1 MDYRKIQLT
10 GGSTY
15 IISLPKG
22 WIKKNNLKKGDSLQI
37 DEEGD
42 ELIIR
47 VEKEKEKTGSIE
59 IKDEDKKALSRLLIT
74 RYIQGYN
81 SIDFTSKKFI
91 ESEKK
96 KHLKIISGYLIGMEP
111 FGETSNEIMF
121 KMLMQESNDLISTID
136 RMHEMSFS
144 SLKNIINGLK
154 NPDKINESFLRSI
167 IEGDNEI
174 DKFYFLVLRQLS
186 NKYGPDATAWVQIVK
201 SIERLSDHIEN
212 IAKLILDGERFEYC
226 EHYESLILLY
236 GQVMLSLRSGN
247 PKMADEVLNGIE
259 KFREREKKLLENT
272 NRGDKNS
279 VLINESFR
287 RIGEYIS
294 DIAEGIIN
302 MY

>member
-10 GGSTY
+10 GESTY
-15 IISLPKG
+15 TISLPKKWVRRNG
-22 WIKKNNLKKGDSLQI
+22 LKKGDSLQI
-37 DEEGD
+37 EEEGD

-47 VEKEKEKTGSIE
+47 VEKEKEKSGSIE
-59 IKDEDKKALSRLLIT
+59 IKNEDKKALSRILIT

-91 ESEKK
+91 EPEKK
-96 KHLKIISGYLIGMEP
+96 KHLKIVSNYLIGMEP
-111 FGETSNEIMF
+111 FGETSKEIVF
-121 KMLMQESNDLISTID
+121 RMLMQESGDLISTID

-144 SLKNIINGLK
+144 SLRSIIEGLK
-154 NPDKINESFLRSI
+154 NPDKINENFLRSV
-167 IEGDNEI
+167 IEGDDEI

-201 SIERLSDHIEN
+201 SIERLSDHIER
-212 IAKLILDGERFEYC
+212 IARHTLEGGMPEYQ

-247 PKMADEVLNGIE
+247 PKMAEEVLNGIE
-259 KFREREKKLLENT
+259 KFRGKERKLLEKMDHE
-272 NRGDKNS
+272 DKNS